1 MGQQW
6 TAAGA
11 GALGA
16 VDLGIA
22 KALLEEV
29 AINSTIE
36 LLELTQDWGKQ
47 TIGGHKQNLV
57 HTRIQ
62 EKGAVTPSRD

>member
-36 LLELTQDWGKQ
+36 LLGINRTLCAPEPRRKDQ
-47 TIGGHKQNLV
+47 
-57 HTRIQ
+57 
-62 EKGAVTPSRD
+62 

>member
-6 TAAGA
+6 NDAGA

-36 LLELTQDWGKQ
+36 LLELTQD
-47 TIGGHKQNLV
+47 
-57 HTRIQ
+57 
-62 EKGAVTPSRD
+62 

>member
-16 VDLGIA
+16 ADLA
-22 KALLEEV
+22 VAEALLEEV

-36 LLELTQDWGKQ
+36 LQELTRDWETNYWQAQTEPCVHQDPGK
-47 TIGGHKQNLV
+47 KSSDP
-57 HTRIQ
+57 TR
-62 EKGAVTPSRD
+62 D